1 MTVTTEPSPPGPAT
15 QTAESGRPPA
25 ISPRARTIAL
35 VCLLTASFMELMD
48 ATVVNV
54 ALRTMS
60 DHLGASATAMSWV
73 VAGYPLAYAIGLI
86 FGARLGDRF
95 GRRRLFVI
103 GLVAFGATSLA
114 CGLALTPTALVA
126 FRILQGAAAA
136 LMIPQVLTNIQVLYP
151 PAERGRAMGLFT
163 SIIGIAA
170 VAGPVL
176 GAVITDGDWFGLS
189 WRPVF
194 LVNVPVAVLAVIAA
208 RVFIPETFAAR
219 PAPISPGAVVLLGG
233 SLAAVMTP
241 VTLGPGHD
249 WPAWGFALM
258 AGGALGLLVFARR
271 QVLAARSGVEPL
283 VPPTVFG
290 TRSFTTGLAA
300 FTALNIPT
308 GGFFLIQSLHV
319 QAAHGWS
326 VLHTGVMWIP
336 FSLAVPVF
344 AGLSAT
350 VFAARFGKRVLQFGA
365 WTLVVGLTTLIAA
378 DTSTRPALWFTVAL
392 LVAGAGFGLIVGAA
406 GLLVLNEVPVALA
419 GAASGVFNT
428 MQALSVAVGAA
439 VLGTVYSTVSA
450 SRGLT
455 DGYQV
460 AMLGMIGLL
469 IVGGLVAQSMPKP
482 TIAVPG
488 VADPDVADADLDV
501 TAPGVAAPDVTAST
515 D

>member
-1 MTVTTEPSPPGPAT
+1 MTVTDETAPPVPAT
-15 QTAESGRPPA
+15 DTVDPADRPL

-35 VCLLTASFMELMD
+35 VCLLTASFMELTD

-60 DHLGASATAMSWV
+60 EHLGASATAMSWV

-86 FGARLGDRF
+86 LGARLGDRY

-103 GLVAFGATSLA
+103 GLVAFGAMSLA

-126 FRILQGAAAA
+126 FRILQGGAAA

-194 LVNVPVAVLAVIAA
+194 LINVPVAVLAVVAA
-208 RVFIPETFAAR
+208 RIFIPETFSSR
-219 PAPISPGAVVLLGG
+219 PAPISLGAVALLGG

-241 VTLGPGHD
+241 VTLGPEHD
-249 WPAWGFALM
+249 WPIWGFASM
-258 AGGALGLLVFARR
+258 VAGALGLIGFARR
-271 QVLAARSGVEPL
+271 QVLAARAGVEPL
-283 VPPTVFG
+283 VPPAVFG

-300 FTALNIPT
+300 FTALSIPT

-326 VLHTGVMWIP
+326 VLHTGLMWIP

-350 VFAARFGKRVLQFGA
+350 VLAARFGKRVLQGGA
-365 WTLVVGLTTLIAA
+365 WVFVVGLTTMITANVS
-378 DTSTRPALWFTVAL
+378 DHPALWFTVAL
-392 LVAGAGFGLIVGAA
+392 VVAGAGFGLIVGAA
-406 GLLVLNEVPVALA
+406 GLLVLNDVPVALA
-419 GAASGVFNT
+419 GTASGVFNT

-439 VLGTVYSTVSA
+439 VLGTVYSTVST
-450 SRGLT
+450 SNGLA

-460 AMLGMIGLL
+460 SMLAMIGLL
-469 IVGGLVAQSMPKP
+469 IVGGLVAQTMPEK
-482 TIAVPG
+482 V
-488 VADPDVADADLDV
+488 VVDP
-501 TAPGVAAPDVTAST
+501 AASVD
-515 D
+515 